1 MEKIKQLHELAKR
14 QNRESELPDFIL
26 EKIININSGPEDI
39 IDELLEKV
47 EYFNSEAGLGC
58 FSAGYS
64 VADIEKALKK
74 LT

>member
-1 MEKIKQLHELAKR
+1 
-14 QNRESELPDFIL
+14 L